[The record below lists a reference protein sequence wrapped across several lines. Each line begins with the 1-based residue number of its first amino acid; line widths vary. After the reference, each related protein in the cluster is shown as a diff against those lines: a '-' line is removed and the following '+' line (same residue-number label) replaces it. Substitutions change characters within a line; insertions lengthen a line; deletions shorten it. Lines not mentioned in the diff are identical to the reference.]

1 MTNHPDWLKIRDDTI
16 IFEIPPTRTITY
28 EELPKAVDEVFK
40 HFSKK
45 KTDVIK
51 ITGRGP
57 IWLYSAIVHI
67 VAHLTKAVAVYDAI
81 NNTYVIVVSHH
92 PKYRI
97 GEKLVSA
104 SSNKTLM

>member
-1 MTNHPDWLKIRDDTI
+1 LTNHPDWLKIRDDTI

-97 GEKLVSA
+97 GERLALA
-104 SSNKTLM
+104 SSNETLP